1 MTFGELMSLIFTGNN
16 LALLGAALAAT
27 LAGMGSAKGVGL
39 VGEAASGLLSEDP
52 SKFGKALI
60 LQALPGTQ
68 GIYGLI
74 TAFLIIFNMGLLSGS
89 PVTLTVAEGAYY
101 LVAALPIA
109 IVGYYSGIKQGKVAA
124 SGIALLAKRPKEVGK
139 AITSAALVET
149 YAIFAVLV
157 SLLLVLFAPETAAEA
172 AVVA

>member
-1 MTFGELMSLIFTGNN
+1 MIIEQIFSGQN
-16 LALLGAALAAT
+16 LALLGAALAAG
-27 LAGMGSAKGVGL
+27 LSGMGSAKGVGL
-39 VGEAASGLLSEDP
+39 VGEAASGLLTEDP

-74 TAFLIIFNMGLLSGS
+74 TAFLIIFKIGILGS
-89 PVTLTVAEGAYY
+89 PVELTVAQGAYF
-101 LVAALPIA
+101 LMASLPIA
-109 IVGYYSGIKQGKVAA
+109 IVGLYSGIKQGKVAA
-124 SGIALLAKRPKEVGK
+124 SGISLIAKRPDEVGK

-157 SLLLVLFAPETAAEA
+157 SLLLVLFAK
-172 AVVA
+172 V

>member
-1 MTFGELMSLIFTGNN
+1 MTFGELMGLIFTGNN
-16 LALLGAALAAT
+16 LALIGAALAAT

-74 TAFLIIFNMGLLSGS
+74 TAFLIIFKMGILGGA
-89 PVTLTVAEGAYY
+89 PAELTVAQGAYF
-101 LVAALPIA
+101 LVASLPIA
-109 IVGYYSGIKQGKVAA
+109 IVGFYSGIKQGKVAA

-157 SLLLVLFAPETAAEA
+157 SLLLVLFA
-172 AVVA
+172 

>member
-1 MTFGELMSLIFTGNN
+1 MEIFASIFTGQN
-16 LALLGAALAAT
+16 LALLGAALAAG
-27 LAGMGSAKGVGL
+27 LSGMGSAKGVGL
-39 VGEAASGLLSEDP
+39 VGEAATGLLTEDP

-74 TAFLIIFNMGLLSGS
+74 TAFLIIFKIGILGT
-89 PVTLTVAEGAYY
+89 PVALTVSQGAYF
-101 LVAALPIA
+101 LMASLPIA
-109 IVGYYSGIKQGKVAA
+109 IVGLYSGIKQGKVAA
-124 SGIALLAKRPKEVGK
+124 AGINLIAKRPDEVGK

-157 SLLLVLFAPETAAEA
+157 SLLLVLFA
-172 AVVA
+172 AV

>member
-1 MTFGELMSLIFTGNN
+1 MSIGEFLSTIFTGNN
-16 LALLGAALAAT
+16 LALLGAALAAI
-27 LAGMGSAKGVGL
+27 LSGMGSAKGVGL
-39 VGEAASGLLSEDP
+39 VGEASSGLLAEDP

-74 TAFLIIFNMGLLSGS
+74 TAFLIIFKLGLLSGS
-89 PVTLTVAEGAYY
+89 PVTLTVAQGMYY
-101 LVAALPIA
+101 LVAGLPIA
-109 IVGYYSGIKQGKVAA
+109 IVGFYSGIKQGRVAA

-157 SLLLVLFAPETAAEA
+157 SLLMVLFA
-172 AVVA
+172 

>member
-1 MTFGELMSLIFTGNN
+1 MEIIASIFSGRN
-16 LALLGAALAAT
+16 LALLGAALAAG
-27 LAGMGSAKGVGL
+27 LAGMGSAKGVGM
-39 VGEAASGLLSEDP
+39 VGEAASGLLTEDP

-74 TAFLIIFNMGLLSGS
+74 TAFLIIFKIGILGT
-89 PVTLTVAEGAYY
+89 PVELTVAQGAYF
-101 LVAALPIA
+101 LMASLPIA
-109 IVGYYSGIKQGKVAA
+109 IVGFYSAIKQAKVAVSGINL
-124 SGIALLAKRPKEVGK
+124 IAKRPDEVGK

-157 SLLLVLFAPETAAEA
+157 SLLLVLFAS
-172 AVVA
+172 V

>member
-1 MTFGELMSLIFTGNN
+1 MTLGELFNLIFTGNN
-16 LALLGAALAAT
+16 IALLGAGIAAG
-27 LAGMGSAKGVGL
+27 LAGMGSAKGVGI
-39 VGEAASGLLSEDP
+39 VGEAAAGMLTEDP

-74 TAFLIIFNMGLLSGS
+74 TAFLILFKMGILSGNVLQLS
-89 PVTLTVAEGAYY
+89 VAQGAYF
-101 LVAALPIA
+101 LMASLPIA
-109 IVGYYSGIKQGKVAA
+109 VVGYYSAIKQAKVAVA
-124 SGIALLAKRPKEVGK
+124 GVSLIAKRPKEVGK

-157 SLLLVLFAPETAAEA
+157 SLLLVLLYK
-172 AVVA
+172 

>member
-1 MTFGELMSLIFTGNN
+1 MTFGELFNAIFTGNT
-16 LALLGAALAAT
+16 LALIGAALATT
-27 LAGMGSAKGVGL
+27 LAGMGSAKGVGM
-39 VGEAASGLLSEDP
+39 VGEASSGLLSEDP

-74 TAFLIIFNMGLLSGS
+74 TAFLIIFKMGVLSGNML
-89 PVTLTVAEGAYY
+89 TLTIDQGAYF
-101 LVAALPIA
+101 LMASLPIA
-109 IVGYYSGIKQGKVAA
+109 IVGYFSAIKQGKVAA
-124 SGIALLAKRPKEVGK
+124 AGISLIAKRPKEVGK

-157 SLLLVLFAPETAAEA
+157 SLLLVLFAP
-172 AVVA
+172 V

>member
-1 MTFGELMSLIFTGNN
+1 MTFGELLSTIFTGNN
-16 LALLGAALAAT
+16 IAIMGAALAAA
-27 LAGMGSAKGVGL
+27 LSGMGSAKGVGL
-39 VGEAASGLLSEDP
+39 VGEASAGLLSEDP

-74 TAFLIIFNMGLLSGS
+74 TAFLIIFKMGILGGS
-89 PVTLTVAEGAYY
+89 PLQLTVAQGAYF
-101 LVAALPIA
+101 LMASLPIA
-109 IVGYYSGIKQGKVAA
+109 IVGFYSGIKQGKVAA
-124 SGIALLAKRPKEVGK
+124 AGISLIAKRPKEVGK

-157 SLLLVLFAPETAAEA
+157 SLLLVLFAP
-172 AVVA
+172 V

>member
-1 MTFGELMSLIFTGNN
+1 MTFSDLLSTIFTGNN
-16 LALLGAALAAT
+16 IALFGAALAAI
-27 LAGMGSAKGVGL
+27 LPGMGSAKGVGM
-39 VGEAASGLLSEDP
+39 VGEAAAGLISEDP

-74 TAFLIIFNMGLLSGS
+74 TAFLIIFNMGILSGN
-89 PVTLTVAEGAYY
+89 VAVLTVAQGAYY
-101 LVAALPIA
+101 LAAALPIA
-109 IVGYYSGIKQGKVAA
+109 IVGYFSAVKQARVATAGI
-124 SGIALLAKRPKEVGK
+124 SLLAKRPKEVGK

-157 SLLLVLFAPETAAEA
+157 SLLMVLFA
-172 AVVA
+172 

>member
-1 MTFGELMSLIFTGNN
+1 MENMTTLGDLFNLIFTGNN
-16 LALLGAALAAT
+16 LALLGAALAAA
-27 LAGMGSAKGVGL
+27 LSGMGSAKGVGL

-74 TAFLIIFNMGLLSGS
+74 TAFLIIFKMGILGGA
-89 PVTLTVAEGAYY
+89 PAELTVAQGAYFFM
-101 LVAALPIA
+101 ASLPIA
-109 IVGYYSGIKQGKVAA
+109 IVGFYSGVKQGKVAA
-124 SGIALLAKRPKEVGK
+124 SGISLIAKRPKEVGK

-157 SLLLVLFAPETAAEA
+157 SLLLVLFAQ
-172 AVVA
+172 V